1 MKIDPLPEPARQEE
15 ERRTGVL
22 DLIRQ
27 NRPELLL
34 GLARMVTREILN
46 TPTLAWRRWQI
57 RSCTQRAIGYIG
69 FIGHANLGDE
79 AVFQAIR
86 ESLIVDE
93 SLIPFIAAEGESMLA
108 RLGLGGTAIF
118 RAVLLGG
125 GTLIHP
131 YYSPVARKARE
142 VRHSPVHG
150 RNGCRREPWILYSGA
165 SPPLHGWKETS
176 PGLSASVRARGPR
189 SCELLQ
195 NLGLVH
201 AEVIGDP
208 ALGLASD
215 IPQQYRSRQ
224 RLIINLAQESPPASE
239 SGEYAMYRQ
248 VARIANDFAD
258 QGGEVVGTALG
269 PGDRAA
275 LEMLKRDHHLVRLRI
290 EDHRTSTDGLF
301 ETISGSIGLIG
312 VRLHSAVLASCVGV
326 PSILFSYR
334 DKCKDFM
341 TSMDLGDFAVEI
353 SRDHGPRR
361 IEQCFDRLQSDGDL
375 GPAIYKKAVFW
386 KRQQHAFY
394 ARLARAI
401 SAI

>member
-1 MKIDPLPEPARQEE
+1 MRIDPLPEPARQEE

-34 GLARMVTREILN
+34 GLVRMVAGEILN
-46 TPTLAWRRWQI
+46 TPALAWRRWQI
-57 RSCTQRAIGYIG
+57 RSRTQRAIGYIG

-79 AVFQAIR
+79 AMFQAIR

-108 RLGLGGTAIF
+108 RVGLGGTAIF
-118 RAVLLGG
+118 RAALFGG

-131 YYSPVARKARE
+131 YYLPVARKAQKFGIPLYT
-142 VRHSPVHG
+142 VGTGVGSPGFFTPEH
-150 RNGCRREPWILYSGA
+150 
-165 SPPLHGWKETS
+165 PPLHGWKEILEDC
-176 PGLSASVRARGPR
+176 PLLSVRGPR

-195 NLGLVH
+195 NLGLAH

-208 ALGLASD
+208 ALGLASN
-215 IPQQYRSRQ
+215 IPPRYRSRQ
-224 RLIINLAQESPPASE
+224 RLIINLAQERPPASG

-258 QGGEVVGTALG
+258 HGGEVIGVALG

-275 LEMLKRDHHLVRLRI
+275 LEMLRRDHHLARLRI
-290 EDHRTSTDGLF
+290 EDHRTSPHGLF
-301 ETISGSIGLIG
+301 ETLSGSIGLIG

-326 PSILFSYR
+326 PAILFSYR

-341 TSMDLGDFAVEI
+341 SSMDLEDFAVEI
-353 SRDHGPRR
+353 SREHGPGR

-375 GPAIYKKAVFW
+375 GPAIYRKAVFW
-386 KRQQHAFY
+386 KQQQHAFY
-394 ARLARAI
+394 ARLARTIA
-401 SAI
+401 AV